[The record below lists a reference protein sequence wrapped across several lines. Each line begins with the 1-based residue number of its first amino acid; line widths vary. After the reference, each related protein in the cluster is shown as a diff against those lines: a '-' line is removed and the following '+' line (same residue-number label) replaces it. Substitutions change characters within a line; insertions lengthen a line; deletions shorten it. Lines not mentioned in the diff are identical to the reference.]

1 MRNAVFRD
9 MGLRLDAF
17 TLWAQREHAW
27 PVGKSAVVTT
37 G

>member
-27 PVGKSAVVTT
+27 SVWKSAVITA